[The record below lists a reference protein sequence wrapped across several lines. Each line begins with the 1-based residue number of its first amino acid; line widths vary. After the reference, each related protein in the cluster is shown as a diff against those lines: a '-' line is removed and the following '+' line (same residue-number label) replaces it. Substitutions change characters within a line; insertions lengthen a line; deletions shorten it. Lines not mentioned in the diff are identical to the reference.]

1 LRLFIARVIKPLSCR
16 YFVHLSNKSI
26 AVYASIFLQ
35 LILEPFK
42 ILLYMNMGIA
52 FIIPFLLRGILL
64 SMYAMN
70 YCKIPKRSMRAT
82 IKIINCKSIG

>member
-1 LRLFIARVIKPLSCR
+1 
-16 YFVHLSNKSI
+16 
-26 AVYASIFLQ
+26 
-35 LILEPFK
+35 
-42 ILLYMNMGIA
+42 LLYMNMGIA

-70 YCKIPKRSMRAT
+70 YCNIPKRSMRAT